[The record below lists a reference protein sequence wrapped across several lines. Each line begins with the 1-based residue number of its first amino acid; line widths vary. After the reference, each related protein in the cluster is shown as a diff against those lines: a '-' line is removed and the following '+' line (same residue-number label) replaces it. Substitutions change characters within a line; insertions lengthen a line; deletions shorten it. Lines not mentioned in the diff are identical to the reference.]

1 MSDETSLSLSAEE
14 RTETDR
20 IKREL
25 DLTDSVTAA
34 EYGIGC
40 QRRLAEFADRI
51 LEKSRIGADAAAE
64 HPDALLGEIK
74 SLDSGSAFRD
84 TFRARIP
91 IIGSRAR
98 RIRKLKNGT

>member
-14 RTETDR
+14 RTEINR

-40 QRRLAEFADRI
+40 KRRLADRI
-51 LEKSRIGADAAAE
+51 LE
-64 HPDALLGEIK
+64 
-74 SLDSGSAFRD
+74 
-84 TFRARIP
+84 
-91 IIGSRAR
+91 
-98 RIRKLKNGT
+98 

>member
-14 RTETDR
+14 RTEINR

-25 DLTDSVTAA
+25 DLTDSVTAV

-40 QRRLAEFADRI
+40 QRRLADRI
-51 LEKSRIGADAAAE
+51 LEKSGTGADAAAE

-74 SLDSGSAFRD
+74 SLDRGSAFRD
-84 TFRARIP
+84 TFRARIS